1 LSSSIP
7 GNELILEIEKVRARI
22 VDCRLCKLYKTRV
35 NAVPGEGNCNAKI
48 MLVGEAPGKKEDQ
61 LGKPFV
67 GMAGKILDQVLD
79 KAGID
84 RSKIFI
90 TNVVKCRPPGN
101 RIPDE
106 EEITACITNHLQ
118 RQISIIHPRV
128 ICVLGRTALESLL
141 GMKSIL
147 ANRGKTVFRNNVK
160 YFLTIHPAAT
170 IYNVKLRSYLEKDM
184 TTLAQEYL

>member
-1 LSSSIP
+1 MDKIRSQIM
-7 GNELILEIEKVRARI
+7 
-22 VDCRLCKLYKTRV
+22 DCRLCKLYTTRV
-35 NAVPGEGNCNAKI
+35 NAVPGEGSCSAKI
-48 MLVGEAPGKKEDQ
+48 MFVGEAPGRKEDE

-67 GMAGKILDQVLD
+67 GMAGKILDQVLN

-106 EEITACITNHLQ
+106 EETIACITNHLQ
-118 RQISIIHPRV
+118 RQISVIHPRI
-128 ICVLGRTALESLL
+128 ICVMGRTALESLL

-147 ANRGKTVFRNNVK
+147 ANRGKTVFRNDMK
-160 YFLTIHPAAT
+160 YFLTLHPAAT

-184 TTLAQEYL
+184 ATLAQEYL

>member
-1 LSSSIP
+1 M
-7 GNELILEIEKVRARI
+7 
-22 VDCRLCKLYKTRV
+22 
-35 NAVPGEGNCNAKI
+35 NAVPGEGNSNAKI
-48 MLVGEAPGKKEDQ
+48 MLVGEAPGKKEDE

-106 EEITACITNHLQ
+106 EETTACITNHLQ
-118 RQISIIHPRV
+118 RQISIIRPRV

-147 ANRGKTVFRNNVK
+147 ANRGKTVFRNNIK

>member
-1 LSSSIP
+1 MSSSIP

-147 ANRGKTVFRNNVK
+147 ANRGKTVFRNNIK
-160 YFLTIHPAAT
+160 YFLTIHPAQ
-170 IYNVKLRSYLEKDM
+170 LF
-184 TTLAQEYL
+184 TT